1 MEGDGIMGEIFESI
15 QDEVKAKSRLLK
27 AEKERVSC
35 HTKKWRFDFNKDCLL
50 LSLLFIFRMQV

>member
-35 HTKKWRFDFNKDCLL
+35 HTKK
-50 LSLLFIFRMQV
+50 